1 MYGSNFCRATLY
13 PCPSSN
19 APIEAAANPLPREET
34 TPPVTRMYLIG
45 LPDLLEEGTVV
56 SGVAGMSVIR
66 LLLKHHVS
74 RRGAHA
80 GRRGFEAVSDALEVF
95 GCIDADRIVSCLDHL
110 DPDSVL
116 ERAQLF
122 ER

>member
-19 APIEAAANPLPREET
+19 APMEAAANPLPREET
-34 TPPVTRMYLIG
+34 TPPVTRMYLMG

-66 LLLKHHVS
+66 LLLKHQVS
-74 RRGAHA
+74 GRGAYA
-80 GRRGFEAVSDALEVF
+80 RRRGFEAVSYPRQVL
-95 GCIDADRIVSCLDHL
+95 GRIDTDRVVPC
-110 DPDSVL
+110 
-116 ERAQLF
+116 
-122 ER
+122 